1 MEKQFEIDY
10 HVIKGND
17 ENENDIYVVN
27 QLVFTD
33 LNMLHRFGE
42 FLSVMNDL
50 DKFYMYN
57 VTDDLNQQVGLN
69 YDDEDPFEGD
79 GQLINE
85 YIEENYDKKGVI
97 VASDAQVV
105 DQDRVDT
112 DQVKNIG

>member
-17 ENENDIYVVN
+17 ENEKDVYVVN

-42 FLSVMNDL
+42 FFAVMNDL
-50 DKFYMYN
+50 DKFYMYD

-69 YDDEDPFEGD
+69 YDDEDPFEGE

-85 YIEENYDKKGVI
+85 YIEENYDKKGI
-97 VASDAQVV
+97 IDECSEKDMDQGGV
-105 DQDRVDT
+105 DI
-112 DQVKNIG
+112 DQAKIIG

>member
-17 ENENDIYVVN
+17 ENEKDVYVVN

-42 FLSVMNDL
+42 FFAVMNDL

-69 YDDEDPFEGD
+69 YDDEDPFEGE
-79 GQLINE
+79 GQLIND
-85 YIEENYDKKGVI
+85 YIEENYDKKGII
-97 VASDAQVV
+97 VASDAQVM
-105 DQDRVDT
+105 DQDRVDH
-112 DQVKNIG
+112 DQVKNIY